1 MRRPIRASVLAI
13 LLAVCAPPVAL
24 TQSAPPDAASASAQ
38 PDYHPSM
45 GDLMTMAIQPRHIK
59 LYYAGD
65 RQNWGYAGYELGEL
79 RNAFARI
86 ARTIP
91 QYHALGTADITAAVT
106 QAPLDAL
113 ARAIKARSPEQFTV
127 AYAQLTQACNAC
139 HQSLNHP
146 DVVIKVPPA
155 GMFPDQD
162 FQPEK
167 LRSMSTVIPNSR
179 R

>member
-1 MRRPIRASVLAI
+1 MRRPTRASVLVI
-13 LLAVCAPPVAL
+13 LFAMGAPPIAL
-24 TQSAPPDAASASAQ
+24 TQAPTADVSPANAQ

-59 LYYAGD
+59 LYYAGE
-65 RQNWGYAGYELGEL
+65 RQNWSYAGYELEEL

-91 QYHALGTADITAAVT
+91 QYHALSTADITAAVI

-113 ARAIKARSPEQFTV
+113 AQAIKARSPEQFTE

-139 HQSLNHP
+139 HQSLNHAG
-146 DVVIKVPPA
+146 VVIKVPSA
-155 GMFPDQD
+155 GAFPDQN
-162 FQPEK
+162 FEPAK
-167 LRSMSTVIPNSR
+167 LH
-179 R
+179 